1 MLDFQMIIKVNL
13 PNKMPN
19 RCRTNAEAQKREKTK
34 KRKEAKEKKK
44 KREIYKKE
52 RRIDVCVLPPLSPKG
67 THKNKSSKIHLRV
80 LHRWHKATLLEN

>member
-44 KREIYKKE
+44 KKKREKYTRKRE
-52 RRIDVCVLPPLSPKG
+52 G
-67 THKNKSSKIHLRV
+67 
-80 LHRWHKATLLEN
+80 

>member
-34 KRKEAKEKKK
+34 KRKEPKEKKK
-44 KREIYKKE
+44 KREKYTRKRE
-52 RRIDVCVLPPLSPKG
+52 G
-67 THKNKSSKIHLRV
+67 
-80 LHRWHKATLLEN
+80 